1 MRVFIADKFE
11 QAGIDELKKLGCDVT
26 VEAAKK
32 GPELTAAIGTSGAKV
47 LIVRSTKVTKE
58 TIDAAGEL
66 ALIIRAG
73 AGVDNID
80 VAAASLR
87 GIFVTNCPGM
97 NAVAVAELAFGLILS
112 LDRRV
117 PDSVAELRAG
127 KWNKSEYSKA
137 RGLKGRTL
145 GIVGFGPIGRAVA
158 QRATA
163 FEMRVV
169 GWSRSLVREGA
180 KLPGVE
186 LCQTARE
193 VAERS
198 DIVSVHIAAT
208 PETKKLCD
216 QAFFEAMRKGAYFI
230 NTSRGDVVDADALT
244 WAIKEKGVRAG
255 LDVYAAEPAQPTAEF
270 KEPLFASGGIV
281 YGTPHI
287 AASTDQAQ
295 TAIAAETVR
304 LVRVFRETGRVE
316 NCINLLPR
324 SHARKML
331 IVRHHNR
338 PGVLA
343 HVLSHIGEANINVE
357 EMENVILKDE
367 HTAVA
372 RIRLAAGPSQATLDA
387 IRGGCEHIIALT
399 LVDLPA

>member
-11 QAGIDELKKLGCDVT
+11 QSGIDDLIRMGCEVIAD
-26 VEAAKK
+26 AGKK
-32 GPELTAAIGTSGAKV
+32 GPELTAAIRDSGAKI

-58 TIDAAGEL
+58 VIEAAGEL

-80 VAAASLR
+80 VAAASAR

-97 NAVAVAELAFGLILS
+97 NAVAVAELAFALILS

-117 PDSVAELRAG
+117 PDCVAELRAG
-127 KWNKSEYSKA
+127 KWNKAEYSKA
-137 RGLKGRTL
+137 RGLKDRTL
-145 GIVGFGPIGRAVA
+145 GIIGFGPIGRAVA
-158 QRATA
+158 ERAVA
-163 FEMRVV
+163 FEMNVL

-180 KLPGVE
+180 AVQSMRV
-186 LCQTARE
+186 CQTARE
-193 VAERS
+193 VADQS
-198 DIVSVHIAAT
+198 DIVSIHIAST
-208 PETKKLCD
+208 PETKRLCD
-216 QAFFEAMRKGAYFI
+216 REFFDAMKPGAYFI
-230 NTSRGDVVDADALT
+230 NTSRGDVVDAEALAA
-244 WAIKEKGVRAG
+244 AIKSKSIRAG
-255 LDVYAAEPAQPTAEF
+255 LDVYAAEPAQPTADF
-270 KEPLFASGGIV
+270 KDPLFGLPGVV

-295 TAIAAETVR
+295 SAIAAETVR
-304 LVRVFRETGRVE
+304 LVEVFRETGRVE

-331 IVRHHNR
+331 IVRHFNR

-343 HVLSHIGEANINVE
+343 HVLSHIGHANINVE

-372 RIRLAAGPSQATLDA
+372 RIRLAAAPPPTTLEA
-387 IRGGCEHIIALT
+387 IRTGCEHIIAQS